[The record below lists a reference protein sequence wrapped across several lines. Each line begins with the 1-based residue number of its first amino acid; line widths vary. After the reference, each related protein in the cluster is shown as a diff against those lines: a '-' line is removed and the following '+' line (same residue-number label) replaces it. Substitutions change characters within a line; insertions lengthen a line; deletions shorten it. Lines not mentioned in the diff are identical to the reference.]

1 MVNKEL
7 ITLEM
12 FEDARN
18 YWLEHLSGECNEV
31 KLWPDFPRGNQYNAD
46 FYKIEFGNQLVKNLL
61 RIGKKNDLSLYVI
74 LLAAFKVLLF
84 KMTGQRDIIVAASTL
99 KESKQASNTCI
110 LLRDRL
116 NPGMSFKAFLMGVKE
131 TVVSGYKNQFYPIR
145 ELMESLHLNVEAFAP
160 LFSVFFLLE
169 NIHIK
174 EFVHEMID
182 AFGNDILLSIRK
194 ENEHM
199 TGTMTYNSMLFKQET
214 IQTLMNSY
222 LHLLTRVVA
231 DPGIKIGNVEIIT
244 EREKKKVLF
253 DFNNTG
259 VEYPKA
265 ATLHRLFEEQAERAA
280 DKIAVMCMDGTG
292 NLETLHAP
300 CAMLHAITYRELNE
314 RANQLA
320 HLLREKGVKP
330 DGIVAIMIE
339 RSLEMVVG
347 VLAILKSGGAYLPI
361 DPGYPGERIK
371 YMLADSAAD
380 VLVSAGNL
388 FIEGEKK
395 EMIYIDS
402 CTSSGPGRASFE
414 TRRAPCAML
423 HASQTGPSNLA
434 YIIYTSGTT
443 GRPKGAG
450 VEHRQVVNT
459 LVCRRETYQMEETDT
474 SLQLFSYA
482 FDGFVTSFFTPVIS
496 GARVVL
502 LPGEGAKDIS
512 LIKEAIVQHGVTHFI
527 SVPSLYRAII
537 ENAGHEELGSL
548 KVVTLAGET
557 ISPGILER
565 TGSNPPNGHMEIAVE
580 YGVTEA
586 AVMSTI
592 YRHQEK
598 DSKIKIGRP
607 IWNTKILIVDEQHRL
622 QPVGVPG
629 ELCIDSAGVARGYL
643 NNPELTADQF
653 DRDFQD
659 FQDDQEKKEKKKGID
674 KNTLTSLPL
683 YPSTP
688 LYRTGDLARWLPDGN
703 LEFLGR
709 KDLQV
714 KIRGFRIEPGEIE
727 NRITSLEQVKEAVVT
742 VVETGSEKHL
752 CAYVVSNR
760 DQEIE
765 IPRLKGVLSR
775 YLPAYMIPTYFVQI
789 GKLPLTKNGKID
801 RNALPSYENDSKE
814 TYAAPRN
821 ETEKKLVEIWSEVLS
836 GKDALHAAQ
845 TGHPPIGIDD
855 NFFERGGHSLKATVL
870 LSKIQK
876 RMNVKIPLAKMF
888 ELVTIRALSNY
899 IKGGGEEKYE
909 SIQPVEKKDFYP
921 LSPAQKRLY
930 ILQQVETE
938 SIDYNISEAFRLE
951 GECDN
956 ERVGETFKK
965 LIKRHESLRTAFEW
979 VDETPV
985 QRVHDNEAFKIEIFN
1000 AVKNRSE
1007 VEVEEKTPHS
1017 PNHFM
1022 EGFVHSFDLSKAPLL
1037 RVGLAPLEAGR
1048 HLLMVD
1054 MHHIIADG
1062 TSIDVLINDFVGLY
1076 EKNDLPP
1083 LSIQYKDYAEWQQ
1096 LERQREAIKKQ
1107 EAYWLKEFENDI
1119 PILDIPS
1126 DYPGAREE
1134 DFEGRVLSFAFDEA
1148 ITSSIKSLAAAG
1160 EVTLFMVLLAV
1171 FNVLLWKMSGIENI
1185 VVGTPVAGRSHAD
1198 LEGIIG
1204 MFVHT
1209 LAVRNEPRGQK
1220 LFRTF
1225 LREVKE
1231 KTLAAFE
1238 NQGYPFE
1245 ELVEKV
1251 NARRIGKRNPI
1262 FDVMLALQNM
1272 EMSEI
1277 TIPGLTL
1284 TACDYNPD
1292 IAQFDIYLTAEER
1305 KNRIAFKMG
1314 YRTQLF
1320 KKETADHFF
1329 LNFREIIECVT
1340 INNDTRLD
1348 EIKISHR
1355 LLEPESETIKDAE
1368 GDFDF

>member
-1 MVNKEL
+1 MDNKEL
-7 ITLEM
+7 FTLEM
-12 FEDARN
+12 FEDARK
-18 YWLEHLSGECNEV
+18 YWLEHLSGELNEV
-31 KLWPDFPRGNQYNAD
+31 KLFPDFPRGNQYKAD
-46 FYKIEFGNQLVKNLL
+46 HYKIEFGNQLVKELL

-74 LLAAFKVLLF
+74 LLTAFKILLF
-84 KMTGQRDIIVAASTL
+84 KMTGQSDIIVAASTL
-99 KESKQASNTCI
+99 KESKQKSNTCI

-116 NPGMSFKAFLMGVKE
+116 NPEMSFKAFLMRVKE

-145 ELMESLHLNVEAFAP
+145 ELIESLHLNVETTAP
-160 LFSVFFLLE
+160 LFSVFLLLE

-182 AFGNDILLSIRK
+182 TFGNDILLSIRK
-194 ENEHM
+194 DNVHM
-199 TGTMTYNSMLFKQET
+199 TGTMTYNSMLFMQET

-222 LHLLTRVVA
+222 LHLLTRVLA

-253 DFNNTG
+253 DFNNTEG
-259 VEYPKA
+259 DYLEA
-265 ATLHRLFEEQAERAA
+265 ATVHQLFEDQVERAG
-280 DKIAVMCMDGTG
+280 DRIAVIGMEHWARGMEGTG
-292 NLETLHAP
+292 TLEKRHTLCSIHQAV
-300 CAMLHAITYRELNE
+300 TYRELNKKSD
-314 RANQLA
+314 QLA
-320 HLLREKGVKP
+320 HLMRKKGVGADTAAALMVEP
-330 DGIVAIMIE
+330 SM
-339 RSLEMVVG
+339 EMVTG
-347 VLAILKSGGAYLPI
+347 ILAILKAGGAYLPI
-361 DPGYPGERIK
+361 DPEYPQERIK
-371 YMLADSAAD
+371 YMLEDSNVGILVTKGSGNRSGGEWAD
-380 VLVSAGNL
+380 L
-388 FIEGEKK
+388 FPEVFDLNKISKDIKK
-395 EMIYIDS
+395 CPTHPLTDS
-402 CTSSGPGRASFE
+402 PTPPGP
-414 TRRAPCAML
+414 P
-423 HASQTGPSNLA
+423 NLA

-443 GRPKGAG
+443 GRPKGAA
-450 VEHRQVVNT
+450 VDHRQVVNT
-459 LVCRRETYQMEETDT
+459 LVCRKENYQMEEADN

-482 FDGFVTSFFTPVIS
+482 FDGFITSFFTPVIS
-496 GARVVL
+496 GAKVVL
-502 LPGEGAKDIS
+502 LPEEGAKDIS
-512 LIKEAIVQHGVTHFI
+512 LIKEAIVKHRVTHFI
-527 SVPSLYRAII
+527 CVPSLYRAII
-537 ENAGHEELGSL
+537 ENASHEELGSL

-557 ISPGILER
+557 ISPDILER
-565 TGSNPPNGHMEIAVE
+565 TRTREPNGHIEIAVE

-607 IWNTKILIVDEQHRL
+607 IWNTKILIVDEQQRM

-629 ELCIDSAGVARGYL
+629 ELCIYSVGVARGYL
-643 NNPELTADQF
+643 NHPELTADKF
-653 DRDFQD
+653 DLD
-659 FQDDQEKKEKKKGID
+659 FQDD
-674 KNTLTSLPL
+674 L

-727 NRITSLEQVKEAVVT
+727 SRITSLEQIKEAVVT

-752 CAYVVSNR
+752 CAYVVPNQA
-760 DQEIE
+760 QEIE
-765 IPRLKGVLSR
+765 IPQLKVILSQH
-775 YLPAYMIPTYFVQI
+775 LPGYMIPTYFVQI
-789 GKLPLTKNGKID
+789 EKIPLTKNGKID
-801 RNALPSYENDSKE
+801 RKALPPYDDDSKE
-814 TYAAPRN
+814 TYGAPRN
-821 ETEKKLVEIWSEVLS
+821 ETEKKLVEIWSEVLF

-845 TGHPPIGIDD
+845 TEHPPIGIDD

-888 ELVTIRALSNY
+888 ELVTIRALSTY

-909 SIQPVEKKDFYP
+909 SIEPVETKDFYP

-930 ILQQVETE
+930 ILQQVETR
-938 SIDYNISEAFRLE
+938 SINYNISEAFELE
-951 GECDN
+951 GEFEN
-956 ERVGETFKK
+956 EKFEETFKK
-965 LIKRHESLRTAFEW
+965 LIKRHESLRTSFEW

-985 QRVHDNEAFKIEIFN
+985 QRIHNNMAFKIEIFDTK
-1000 AVKNRSE
+1000 KNRSQVT
-1007 VEVEEKTPHS
+1007 VEVKGKTPHS
-1017 PNHFM
+1017 PYSPQQFM

-1037 RVGLAPLEAGR
+1037 RVGLASLETGR

-1062 TSIDVLINDFVGLY
+1062 TSIGVLINDFVGLY

-1083 LSIQYKDYAEWQQ
+1083 LSIQYKDYSEWQQ
-1096 LERQREAIKKQ
+1096 RERQLEAIKKQ

-1126 DYPGAREE
+1126 DYPEAREE
-1134 DFEGRVLSFAFDEA
+1134 DFEGRVLSFEFDEA
-1148 ITSSIKSLAAAG
+1148 ITSSIKSLAAAE

-1171 FNVLLWKMSGIENI
+1171 FNVLLWKISSIENI
-1185 VVGTPVAGRSHAD
+1185 VVGTPVAGQSHAD

-1209 LAVRNEPRGQK
+1209 LAIRNEPQGQK
-1220 LFRTF
+1220 LFKTF
-1225 LREVKE
+1225 LQEVKE

-1238 NQGYPFE
+1238 NQDYPFE

-1251 NARRIGKRNPI
+1251 KARRIGKRNPI

-1277 TIPGLTL
+1277 SIPGLTL
-1284 TACDYNPD
+1284 NACDYNPD

-1305 KNRIAFKMG
+1305 KNRMAFKMG

-1320 KKETADHFF
+1320 KKETAENLFM
-1329 LNFREIIECVT
+1329 NFQEIIECVT
-1340 INNDTRLD
+1340 INNDIQLE
-1348 EIKISHR
+1348 EIEISHR
-1355 LLEPESETIKDAE
+1355 LLEPESETIEEAE
-1368 GDFDF
+1368 GDFEF